1 MSRLRIKFK
10 LMNANDG
17 YVPSPADLSG
27 VELPGGLEELT
38 ELIAENVHEV
48 WAAARVR
55 EGWIWGP
62 ERNDRERKHP
72 CLVPYAELPEEEK
85 QRRADIIMR
94 AQANISAAKLEE
106 KMGKTLTVICDGI
119 DEESGLYLCRSE
131 ADAPEIDGN
140 VCVSS
145 EDPMY
150 PGEFYQVYIE
160 ESDMYDLY
168 GYVVEDEKDESAQ

>member
-55 EGWIWGP
+55 EGWTWGP

-72 CLVPYAELPEEEK
+72 CLVPYAELTEEEK
-85 QRRADIIMR
+85 AYDRNTAMETLKLICSYGFT
-94 AQANISAAKLEE
+94 ISRK
-106 KMGKTLTVICDGI
+106 
-119 DEESGLYLCRSE
+119 
-131 ADAPEIDGN
+131 
-140 VCVSS
+140 
-145 EDPMY
+145 
-150 PGEFYQVYIE
+150 
-160 ESDMYDLY
+160 
-168 GYVVEDEKDESAQ
+168 